1 MDESDILVDLWR
13 SGAMIPH
20 RITFALDLRG
30 LQGPEVDR
38 LCEAAEPEVDE
49 WEAGTRYPRLVQLR
63 ALADLTDM
71 HPLWFF
77 RTTDQDWARLDGPKF
92 MCGKTCEVIY
102 DDGVEHV
109 LEFTLDAVRTTVGCD

>member
-1 MDESDILVDLWR
+1 MNGPDVLVELWR
-13 SGAMIPH
+13 SGALIPQ
-20 RITFALDLRG
+20 RITFALNLCG
-30 LQGPEVDR
+30 LYGPEVDR

-63 ALADLTDM
+63 ALADLTGM

-77 RTTDQDWARLDGPKF
+77 RTTDQDWARTEGPVF
-92 MCGKTCEVIY
+92 MCGKTCEVVY

-109 LEFTLDAVRTTVGCD
+109 LEFTVDAVRATVGCV